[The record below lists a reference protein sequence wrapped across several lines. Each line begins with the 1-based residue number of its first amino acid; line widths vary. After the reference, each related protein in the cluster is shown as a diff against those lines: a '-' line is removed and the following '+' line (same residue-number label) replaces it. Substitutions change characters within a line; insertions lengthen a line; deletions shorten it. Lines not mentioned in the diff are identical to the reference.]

1 MLASRFPILAG
12 AVAGLLF
19 TVSARADA
27 QSLITSPLG
36 GAFATSFGTA
46 CPVGPCVGPAPI
58 SVGTGGHDVT
68 ISTTNDNYLI
78 DSGTYSLGGNGVIT
92 GGHWATVGASEGFL
106 TFDFE
111 SPVTW
116 VGGLMSY
123 RTGPGSGAPWLIA
136 WNGSV
141 LLGGWNLAI
150 EAPINTPGATN
161 ELAFRGVEYAGGITR
176 LQLSGGHLVTRDL
189 QATSYATAV
198 PEPAALVLLVI
209 GTLLMSV
216 VSGRRRTA

>member
-1 MLASRFPILAG
+1 
-12 AVAGLLF
+12 
-19 TVSARADA
+19 
-27 QSLITSPLG
+27 
-36 GAFATSFGTA
+36 
-46 CPVGPCVGPAPI
+46 
-58 SVGTGGHDVT
+58 
-68 ISTTNDNYLI
+68 
-78 DSGTYSLGGNGVIT
+78 
-92 GGHWATVGASEGFL
+92 
-106 TFDFE
+106 
-111 SPVTW
+111 
-116 VGGLMSY
+116 MSY

-189 QATSYATAV
+189 QATSYAAAV
-198 PEPAALVLLVI
+198 PEPATLVLLVI
-209 GTLLMSV
+209 GTLVMSV